1 MFDSGDSDA
10 DSRDSNDYYDTNS
23 DDEIQTEDVHTKN
36 CKSTSPKTVSHKQR
50 GQLLAKSMN
59 NRVVIDESDPTRS

>member
-10 DSRDSNDYYDTNS
+10 YSRDSNDYYDTNS

-36 CKSTSPKTVSHKQR
+36 CKSTSLNTESHKQR
-50 GQLLAKSMN
+50 GQLLA
-59 NRVVIDESDPTRS
+59 